1 MTKFILPKKVLR
13 NKTLSFVY
21 KTSIIFYSLY
31 ITFSAQAFTLE
42 AEAPIGGTS
51 FKQVLFDDTATL
63 ERTMR
68 QEAEE
73 QRLERI
79 SKIESYYARHD
90 LPLQNEAVHFVDAA
104 EKYDIDW
111 RLVAAIGFI
120 ESTGGK
126 FACSTADYSAFGW
139 GSCKINFDSYADS
152 IDVISW
158 NLGGYNPNTDHWY
171 FNGQDHK
178 DLLETYNPP
187 HIRPDYAFLV
197 MREMEIIDAQ

>member
-31 ITFSAQAFTLE
+31 LTFSAQAFTLE
-42 AEAPIGGTS
+42 AEAPVGGKS
-51 FKQVLFDDTATL
+51 FKQVLFDDTANL
-63 ERTMR
+63 ERKVR
-68 QEAEE
+68 QDTL
-73 QRLERI
+73 QLRQERI
-79 SKIESYYARHD
+79 SKIESYYARYD
-90 LPLQNEAVHFVDAA
+90 LPLQHEAEHFVNAA

-139 GSCKINFDSYADS
+139 GSCGINFDSYAES
-152 IDVISW
+152 IDVVSW
-158 NLGGYNPNTDHWY
+158 NLGGHNPNTGYAYKD
-171 FNGQDHK
+171 K
-178 DLLETYNPP
+178 DLTGVLYSYNSV
-187 HIRPDYAFLV
+187 IPDYKQKILK
-197 MREMEIIDAQ
+197 EMEKISSM